1 MQLCCVYL
9 HHSCKKWSLQCSY
22 ALLKPEMKMEDAAIE
37 VVIVGGSY
45 AGLSAAM
52 SLGRA
57 MRQVVIID
65 SGQPC
70 NRQTPH
76 AHNLIT
82 HDGATPEHIRAVAK
96 EQVLA
101 YPTVRFLA
109 DTVTNITG
117 TDNEFVVST
126 AQGQT
131 IQTRKILLAAGVR
144 DLLPPIEGLAAC
156 WGISAIHCPYCHGY
170 EYRQQPTGIL
180 VNGSM
185 ALDFGRIVRNWTK
198 ELTIFTNGA
207 PTFEPEPQQQLEAW
221 GIKIERRE
229 IQALEHTNGVLE
241 QVRFADG
248 SRQALPVLYARVP
261 FEQHFALPAGLP
273 CQLTETGLIQTNEF
287 RHTSVP
293 GVYAAGD
300 NSTMMRS
307 VAAAIAMGSGAG
319 AFINHALVAEVG
331 KGRFAAG

>member
-1 MQLCCVYL
+1 MSMQEV
-9 HHSCKKWSLQCSY
+9 
-22 ALLKPEMKMEDAAIE
+22 EIE

-57 MRQVVIID
+57 MRQVVVID
-65 SGQPC
+65 SEQPC

-82 HDGATPEHIRAVAK
+82 HDGATPGHIRAVAK
-96 EQVLA
+96 EQVMA
-101 YPTVRFLA
+101 YSTVQFLA

-117 TDNEFVVST
+117 TNNGFVVKI
-126 AQGQT
+126 AEGRT
-131 IQTRKILLAAGVR
+131 IQARKILLAAGVR

-170 EYRQQPTGIL
+170 EYRHQPTGIL
-180 VNGSM
+180 INGPM
-185 ALDFGRIVRNWTK
+185 ALDFGRLIRNWTK

-207 PTFEPEPQQQLEAW
+207 PNFETEHRRQLEAL
-221 GIKIERRE
+221 GINIESRE

-248 SRQALPVLYARVP
+248 SQQALLVLYARVP

-273 CQLTETGLIQTNEF
+273 CQLTETGLIQADEF
-287 RHTSVP
+287 RRTSVP

-307 VAAAIAMGSGAG
+307 VASAIAMGSAAG